1 MNYETAAFLAQHLKP
16 EQLFANA
23 AAFITAVLNGDF
35 NPDSLSFDAQASV
48 TPVAAT
54 APQVEA
60 PTSQAQPENVQ
71 YTEIRKLGTYP
82 VVSDADMT
90 PADEGKTKVEK
101 GFEDTTDNG
110 INDSPIEKSA
120 RAAAMKFFNGDVEEV
135 ERFMKWFHEN
145 QQYYVDGSH
154 QQGYSKDGF
163 RDVFVEKGEAV
174 MGERNGG
181 AKDVKINFDKPEQA
195 TRGTYVT
202 SDGVRV
208 NADVYDTCANPQLS
222 MAEPEK
228 PAPAAPAEA
237 VCEPTKTIDIH
248 TNDGTKDGDVPYP
261 QTKGGEVVPVVRMT
275 GMEPDAVWQDK
286 NGDGDMVRK
295 DSNSPVGVSWDRGEV
310 LPGLSED
317 KVQKDVDALRA
328 AGYKGNVIVY
338 EVTDCNG
345 KTVIACWDIEKKEWG
360 LAYPDDHNGN
370 PYVERA
376 TGKKEYFDRK
386 AELAAYLRNTDRVS
400 VPVVK

>member
-35 NPDSLSFDAQASV
+35 NPDTLSFDAQASV

-228 PAPAAPAEA
+228 STPTPAPVTEEKTEA
-237 VCEPTKTIDIH
+237 CVDP
-248 TNDGTKDGDVPYP
+248 NS
-261 QTKGGEVVPVVRMT
+261 VPVGEWKT
-275 GMEPDAVWQDK
+275 G
-286 NGDGDMVRK
+286 
-295 DSNSPVGVSWDRGEV
+295 V
-310 LPGLSED
+310 LPSKEGVVIDNVSYKEVRVIYAPEGMTEEEALAKLREWAEVNDPKGLRGGYLLFTDSVCD
-317 KVQKDVDALRA
+317 GVAHPDRIQCVSFSAGSDGQVTMKD
-328 AGYKGNVIVY
+328 
-338 EVTDCNG
+338 EVF
-345 KTVIACWDIEKKEWG
+345 
-360 LAYPDDHNGN
+360 NGN
-370 PYVERA
+370 PGQKVGPSRGDTDY
-376 TGKKEYFDRK
+376 DRMSRRTQEK
-386 AELAAYLRNTDRVS
+386 VLAN
-400 VPVVK
+400 